1 MSGCTEAR
9 EEQVINKTQ
18 KKGYRFLRTLNE
30 NFTYVQ
36 LMYTEYL

>member
-1 MSGCTEAR
+1 MSGCIKAR
-9 EEQVINKTQ
+9 EEQVVKKTQ
-18 KKGYRFLRTLNE
+18 KKGYRFLRTLDE